1 MALSSHPNFI
11 ALKNSASAAIAGDEA
26 VGITSVSY
34 DVKVDLLDVT
44 DFKDTSGVKL
54 KLAALRDGSIS
65 MDGDLSMT
73 DAPQQLIWS
82 SFASG
87 ATIYVTIHFNPSGS
101 AGQKG
106 FQVPCLVSGI
116 SPKGE
121 VAGKNTVTYSFE
133 FTGAPVAV

>member
-1 MALSSHPNFI
+1 MALPSHPNFV
-11 ALKNSASAAIAGDEA
+11 AAKSSASAAVAGDEL
-26 VGITSVSY
+26 VGVTSVSY
-34 DVKVDLLDVT
+34 DVKADLLDVT
-44 DFKDTSGVKL
+44 DFKDTSGVKQ
-54 KLAALRDGSIS
+54 KLMALRDGSIGI
-65 MDGDLSMT
+65 DCDLSMT
-73 DAPQQLIWS
+73 DAPQQLLWT

-87 ATIYVTIHFNPSGS
+87 ATVYITIHFNPSGS

-121 VAGKNTVTYSFE
+121 VAGKNTVSYSLE